1 MSAAVQESVCLRQL
15 ISELTD
21 SSLGINPVL
30 IYEDNQA
37 AIAMAKNPQFHGR
50 AKHIEIK
57 HHFIRDQVARGII
70 SSVSRK
76 SLRQRSLGLSDI
88 LVAFGAFL
96 AFHQVDYI
104 ASATV

>member
-1 MSAAVQESVCLRQL
+1 MFVDREACL
-15 ISELTD
+15 D
-21 SSLGINPVL
+21 
-30 IYEDNQA
+30 
-37 AIAMAKNPQFHGR
+37 
-50 AKHIEIK
+50 
-57 HHFIRDQVARGII
+57 FIG

-76 SLRQRSLGLSDI
+76 SLRQRSLCLSDI